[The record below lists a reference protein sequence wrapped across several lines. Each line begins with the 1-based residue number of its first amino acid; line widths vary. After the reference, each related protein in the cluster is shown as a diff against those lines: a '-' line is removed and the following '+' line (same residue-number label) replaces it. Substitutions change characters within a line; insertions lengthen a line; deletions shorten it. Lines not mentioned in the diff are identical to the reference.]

1 MIDRINRLTPFTQ
14 VVALILLGG
23 VTFVLINIISIFII
37 TSLYPDIPTNDIGI
51 LYEKFPVQF
60 MFLYYVPFQVGF
72 LLTPGLIYYSI
83 STTQLTPFFKT
94 HPFKWVL
101 WSFLLFVS
109 VFFLLPFFQLLNES
123 ITKYLGVYDVL
134 IKEKQFSDEQL
145 IRLIG
150 DKASVLA
157 YITALIL
164 IGVVTGIAEEFAF
177 RRFLFRHMLVHT
189 NKFWLSVI
197 GSAFVFAL
205 LHFNYIQF
213 IPLMAF
219 GIALALMYHASGS
232 IWPGIIVHALNNALN
247 VYWLRNDNFPDW
259 LEFVDPKITI
269 PSTLLLMG
277 LIWVKYLKK
286 Q

>member
-1 MIDRINRLTPFTQ
+1 MKDRINSLTPFTQ
-14 VVALILLGG
+14 IIVFILIGG
-23 VTFVLINIISIFII
+23 ISFVLISIISTLVVTAVYPEIS
-37 TSLYPDIPTNDIGI
+37 TNNLDVLYDN
-51 LYEKFPVQF
+51 YPVQF
-60 MFLYYVPFQVGF
+60 MFLYFLPFQIGF
-72 LLTPGLIYYSI
+72 LLTPGLIYFLITRNQHSI
-83 STTQLTPFFKT
+83 FFQNRSI
-94 HPFKWVL
+94 KWVA
-101 WSFLLFVS
+101 WSLLLFLS
-109 VFFLLPFFQLLNES
+109 VFLLLPFFELINES
-123 ITKYLGVYDVL
+123 ITQYLGVYEVL
-134 IKEKQFSDEQL
+134 VQEKQFSDAQL

-150 DKASVLA
+150 KNASIEA
-157 YITALIL
+157 YIIAIVV

-189 NKFWLSVI
+189 NKLWLSVI

-219 GIALALMYHASGS
+219 GIALALMYHVSGS
-232 IWPGIIVHALNNALN
+232 IWPGVVVHSLNNVLN
-247 VYWLRNDNFPDW
+247 VYWLRNENFPDW
-259 LEFVDPKITI
+259 MESVHSEITI